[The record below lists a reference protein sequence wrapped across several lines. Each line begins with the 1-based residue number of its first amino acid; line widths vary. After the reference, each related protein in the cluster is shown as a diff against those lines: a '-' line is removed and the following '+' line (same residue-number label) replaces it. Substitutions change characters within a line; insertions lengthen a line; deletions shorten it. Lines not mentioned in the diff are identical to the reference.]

1 MLTARDRCFDAQTAG
16 VFRGRCG
23 LLTGSDS
30 GRSDDGAREGATGAP
45 LDAQSIDVVVTDPVI
60 ASGKEPR
67 VHRPRAGER
76 QPRGNRVGR
85 PAGRALCE
93 AGVTGRAIP
102 RVVRRV
108 EAHAR
113 FRNAG
118 RDRRRAGRRA
128 WAARRPSRCSGSS
141 PGGRH
146 VPAADS
152 GFRPRCESVRVRTA
166 SGFGGR
172 LHVLRPGRPSFE
184 GPRAVVAGR
193 AIVRPGAAGAILN
206 RLVRS
211 VRPDRWRRDW
221 PSRGRRQGRAPPCRH
236 QINLGA
242 PFRALTP
249 VRLGGLSRKD
259 RRTTQSIGRWRCQV
273 LLPTFAR
280 QGEMES

>member
-1 MLTARDRCFDAQTAG
+1 MIAQRVPGEPTPDGWSVRNHEAMLTARDRCFDAQTAG
-16 VFRGRCG
+16 VFRGRSG

-184 GPRAVVAGR
+184 GPRAVVADGPSS
-193 AIVRPGAAGAILN
+193 APARP
-206 RLVRS
+206 
-211 VRPDRWRRDW
+211 
-221 PSRGRRQGRAPPCRH
+221 
-236 QINLGA
+236 
-242 PFRALTP
+242 ALY
-249 VRLGGLSRKD
+249 
-259 RRTTQSIGRWRCQV
+259 
-273 LLPTFAR
+273 
-280 QGEMES
+280 